1 MCWRT
6 ELFCPASLPTSS
18 QPPPITGC
26 FHAALDKLYTRTTCR
41 RTLALAVSASG
52 YKVSRQGH
60 TFTTLH
66 SSTSD
71 LCSLPDEIRKRRQ
84 GTMGGLKS
92 KSKGLVSVLQLL
104 DKRHPRI
111 QEVSSAYF
119 LHHFDKKEEENSL
132 QFYYLVS
139 TLSYLSSQHCKV
151 SRPGS
156 MVLSVQIRNGRSE
169 TLRSL
174 PGFTQ
179 QFQELDPKFS
189 DSKFRILSNIVFSQ
203 QTGRAL
209 LLLSTAAQ
217 ISLYLQVILQ

>member
-1 MCWRT
+1 MLARAKPRQPKKEQRMGEMCWRT

-18 QPPPITGC
+18 RPPPITGC

-92 KSKGLVSVLQLL
+92 KSKV
-104 DKRHPRI
+104 
-111 QEVSSAYF
+111 
-119 LHHFDKKEEENSL
+119 
-132 QFYYLVS
+132 
-139 TLSYLSSQHCKV
+139 
-151 SRPGS
+151 
-156 MVLSVQIRNGRSE
+156 
-169 TLRSL
+169 LRSSIC
-174 PGFTQ
+174 F
-179 QFQELDPKFS
+179 
-189 DSKFRILSNIVFSQ
+189 
-203 QTGRAL
+203 A
-209 LLLSTAAQ
+209 TAGQ
-217 ISLYLQVILQ
+217 KTS